1 MTRHFQVN
9 LSNNQLESVP
19 RSIFDLSSLKS
30 LDLMGNQIGG
40 GLMDAGGSEEE
51 KEMNR
56 WSQLT
61 ALNSLNLASNR

>member
-40 GLMDAGGSEEE
+40 GLMEAGGSKEE

>member
-9 LSNNQLESVP
+9 LSENQLESVP

-30 LDLMGNQIGG
+30 LDLMGNQIGR

-51 KEMNR
+51 TEINR

-61 ALNSLNLASNR
+61 ALNTLNLASNR